1 MPLFCSPQAA
11 DIKRPERNELDRST
25 GTGPVLALQEPLAP
39 QRHTTS
45 VEVRERLVSR
55 DRDVAMIYLFSK
67 RQQFVQCEIQPGSP
81 HLFTVVDSSGEEL
94 TERYHSTTELQE
106 RWSEVTSQLSREGW
120 SGPHIVD

>member
-1 MPLFCSPQAA
+1 MPYKSR
-11 DIKRPERNELDRST
+11 I
-25 GTGPVLALQEPLAP
+25 AP

-67 RQQFVQCEIQPGSP
+67 RQQFVQCEIHPGSP
-81 HLFTVVDSSGEEL
+81 YLFTVVDSSGEEL